1 MAFPVSPVDG
11 EIATVNSIRYVFAAA
26 TASWTRLLGTKYIAA
41 ASAPS
46 NPMLGDQWYN
56 TGSDAL
62 YEYISDGTTSYWVD
76 VSSSGAGNLALI
88 GDSTLQGN
96 MAPGVDSRYSIGSVT
111 GYLANVYTSTAVANT
126 ATVSQLV
133 VTTTANA
140 ANVISSSGFFWANGA
155 SAIGPIYGNTQ
166 AAAYIPTF
174 TGTLAPSLI
183 TATGNVTVAGNL
195 IQQSAYYER
204 FGNLTNSGGNLTC
217 DFNNGTIF
225 NVTGL
230 TSSVTA
236 NFINVN
242 ALSLGA
248 TGAVV
253 LLNQGVTIYKIN
265 NVQIN
270 GTQTPVRW
278 ISGNGSG
285 ISPMGGV
292 ASNVDVVS
300 FSIMHLGSG
309 IFSVFGQLSTFG

>member
-1 MAFPVSPVDG
+1 MPFPTSPIDG
-11 EIATVNSIRYVFAAA
+11 QIATVNSIRYVYAAA
-26 TASWTRLLGTKYIAA
+26 SSSWTRLLGTKYSAA
-41 ASAPS
+41 ASSPS

-56 TGSDAL
+56 TGVDAL
-62 YEYISDGTTSYWVD
+62 YEYISDGISSYWVD
-76 VSSSGAGNLALI
+76 ISGAAAGNLSLI

-96 MAPGVDSRYSIGSVT
+96 MAPGYDSIYSIGSTT
-111 GYLANVYTSTAVANT
+111 GYLSNVYTRTAVANT
-126 ATVSQLV
+126 ATIGQLV
-133 VTTTANA
+133 VTGTANT
-140 ANVISSSGFFWANGA
+140 ANVISTNGYFWANGT

-166 AAAYIPTF
+166 AAAYLPTF
-174 TGTLAPSLI
+174 TGTLAPSSI
-183 TATGNVTVAGNL
+183 TASGNVTAGGNF

-242 ALSLGA
+242 ALTSGA

-253 LLNQGVTIYKIN
+253 LLNQGVTLYKIN

-270 GTQTPVRW
+270 GTQTSVRW

-285 ISPMGGV
+285 ISPVGGV
-292 ASNVDVVS
+292 ASNIDVVS

-309 IFSVFGQLSTFG
+309 IFNVFGQLSTFG

>member
-1 MAFPVSPVDG
+1 
-11 EIATVNSIRYVFAAA
+11 
-26 TASWTRLLGTKYIAA
+26 
-41 ASAPS
+41 
-46 NPMLGDQWYN
+46 MLGDQWYN
-56 TGSDAL
+56 TGVDAL
-62 YEYISDGTTSYWVD
+62 YEYISDGISSYWVD
-76 VSSSGAGNLALI
+76 ISGAAAGNLSLI

-96 MAPGVDSRYSIGSVT
+96 MAPGYDSIYSIGSTT
-111 GYLANVYTSTAVANT
+111 GYLSNVYTRTAVANT
-126 ATVSQLV
+126 ATIGQLV
-133 VTTTANA
+133 VTGTANT
-140 ANVISSSGFFWANGA
+140 ANVISTNGYFWANGT

-166 AAAYIPTF
+166 AAAYLPTF
-174 TGTLAPSLI
+174 TGTLAPSSI
-183 TATGNVTVAGNL
+183 TASGNVTAGGNF
-195 IQQSAYYER
+195 IQQAAYYER

-242 ALSLGA
+242 ALTSGA

-253 LLNQGVTIYKIN
+253 LLNQGVTLYKIN

-270 GTQTPVRW
+270 GTQTSVRW

-285 ISPMGGV
+285 ISPVGGV
-292 ASNVDVVS
+292 ASNIDVVS

-309 IFSVFGQLSTFG
+309 IFNVFGQLSTFG